1 MKQKEKFYSS
11 LIVALVAGF
20 IYFQFADVET
30 IRNLPKLA
38 YKMFT
43 GTVEPQSTTTIA
55 LNAPDSTT
63 KSNKDKVLKVSETD
77 FSNDIRVTDEKADFI
92 MRFADQ
98 SMPVSLSSIFR
109 NNRGMNVDIQDFAFK
124 VHSFEREH
132 PELVQDVG
140 IKVDFGEDYVNFA
153 SFGDNFM
160 HDSNKINI
168 IVKMNKLDSIN
179 IYLDKT
185 MEKLDESMEK
195 LNKELA
201 GKDFSKMA
209 PKIDKADIEI
219 EIDMSEFNEGMK
231 EFEENMKDFKFD
243 MKDFEEGMK
252 ELRKNMDGL
261 KENMKELEKN
271 QIKKYKIKVEE
282 VES

>member
-30 IRNLPKLA
+30 FKKLPQLA

-43 GTVEPQSTTTIA
+43 ETVEPQSTTTIA
-55 LNAPDSTT
+55 LNAPESTT
-63 KSNKDKVLKVSETD
+63 KPNKDKVLKVSETD
-77 FSNDIRVTDEKADFI
+77 FNDNIPVTDEKADFI

-98 SMPVSLSSIFR
+98 STPVSLSSIFR
-109 NNRGMNVDIQDFAFK
+109 NNRGMNVDIPDLGLKVYAF
-124 VHSFEREH
+124 EMEH
-132 PELVQDVG
+132 PEVVQDVG
-140 IKVDFGEDYVNFA
+140 RKVDFGEDYVNFA

-160 HDSNKINI
+160 LDSNKINI

-179 IYLDKT
+179 IYLDRT
-185 MEKLDESMEK
+185 MEKLDQSMEK

-209 PKIDKADIEI
+209 PKIDRADIDI

-252 ELRKNMDGL
+252 ELHKNMDGL
-261 KENMKELEKN
+261 KENMKELQKN
-271 QIKKYKIKVEE
+271 QLKKYKIKVEE